1 MHPAEVE
8 KAINLPNQMIGR
20 NHRVEIKGIKELTLS
35 VFPLPHHAPLP
46 PMIDSSIK
54 RNHGSASVSM
64 GVLQHN
70 PPNRRHESGH
80 RLPSRLGRQPEVSL
94 LFDALPTPGWTRVQ
108 MVTAPMNQCCSA
120 TPANPFF
127 DSIGQK
133 QTWRRRSRMHG

>member
-70 PPNRRHESGH
+70 RGRSGLGVGIAKSTRMTRSGQIARRK
-80 RLPSRLGRQPEVSL
+80 
-94 LFDALPTPGWTRVQ
+94 LFD
-108 MVTAPMNQCCSA
+108 
-120 TPANPFF
+120 
-127 DSIGQK
+127 
-133 QTWRRRSRMHG
+133 

>member
-54 RNHGSASVSM
+54 PNHGSASVSM

-70 PPNRRHESGH
+70 PVLLADIAAHHVAAQTLPLTLNLESRGH
-80 RLPSRLGRQPEVSL
+80 ASDT
-94 LFDALPTPGWTRVQ
+94 F
-108 MVTAPMNQCCSA
+108 
-120 TPANPFF
+120 
-127 DSIGQK
+127 
-133 QTWRRRSRMHG
+133 